1 MCSRGARWCYLEASC
16 AMTYHTLYGCV
27 LCAALACN
35 SSPAAQQPPQRP
47 PAEVG
52 VVTMKTETVTLQTEL
67 AGRTSASLASE
78 VRPQVAGI
86 VKART
91 FDEGAKVKAGQ
102 VLYEID
108 ASMYRAAF
116 EEARASVVS
125 AKATLEAAKLKD
137 ERFAALAK
145 IEGVSKQE
153 SEDARAAHQLAVAG
167 VSQRQASLEV
177 ARLNLDRTSI
187 RAPISGRI
195 GKSSVTA
202 GALVTAN
209 QPQPLATIRA
219 LDPIYVD
226 LTESSEARLKLRAQ
240 LGTGKLQ
247 AGSTKVKL
255 KLGDGSLY
263 DRDGTLEFA
272 EVAVDEATG
281 TVTLR
286 ATFPNPDDTL
296 LPGMYVRAVLDEAVA
311 TTAILAPQQGI
322 TRDPKGGATALVVG
336 AGDKVE
342 VRTLVADRAIGDRW
356 LVTGGLAAG
365 DKLIVEGLNKVGP
378 GMPVK
383 PTEISLDKP
392 PAAAGAPPGGGGPAA
407 AAGSGAG
414 SAAKAPAGGGGH

>member
-1 MCSRGARWCYLEASC
+1 
-16 AMTYHTLYGCV
+16 
-27 LCAALACN
+27 
-35 SSPAAQQPPQRP
+35 
-47 PAEVG
+47 
-52 VVTMKTETVTLQTEL
+52 VVTLTTESVTVQYEL
-67 AGRTSASLASE
+67 AGRTAASLSSE
-78 VRPQVAGI
+78 VRPQVSGI

-91 FDEGAKVKAGQ
+91 FEEGAKVKAGQ

-108 ASMYRAAF
+108 ASMYRASF

-125 AKATLEAAKLKD
+125 AKATLESAKLRD

-153 SEDARAAHQLAVAG
+153 AEDARAGHELATAG
-167 VSQRQASLEV
+167 VAQKQASLEV
-177 ARLNLDRTSI
+177 ARLNLDHTAI
-187 RAPISGRI
+187 KAPITGRI
-195 GKSSVTA
+195 GKSAVTA

-209 QPQPLATIRA
+209 QPQPLATIRS
-219 LDPIYVD
+219 LDPMYVD
-226 LTESSEARLKLRAQ
+226 LTQSSEARLRLRAQ
-240 LGTGKLQ
+240 LGAGKLQ
-247 AGSTKVKL
+247 AGSAKVKL

-263 DRDGTLEFA
+263 DKEGTLEFA

-281 TVTLR
+281 AVTLR

-296 LPGMYVRAVLDEAVA
+296 LPGMYVRAVLDEGVA

-322 TRDPKGGATALVVG
+322 TRDPKGNATAMVVG

-356 LVTGGLAAG
+356 LVTSGLNAG

-383 PTEISLDKP
+383 PAEFKP
-392 PAAAGAPPGGGGPAA
+392 PAAAAPGAAPP
-407 AAGSGAG
+407 GAG
-414 SAAKAPAGGGGH
+414 SAAAKPAAGGGH